1 MTPETNPIP
10 SQNALKRAE
19 IIEQIANKWL
29 PDMETPSLDARYISL
44 KAAIEETL
52 HAAEQRGMEKVA
64 GICEERA
71 DALDAVRGHHLEA
84 FAVVDAA
91 DAIRKAKEGL

>member
-64 GICEERA
+64 DEVERLRA
-71 DALDAVRGHHLEA
+71 ENASLRAEIERLISQTVAVPRLDR
-84 FAVVDAA
+84 
-91 DAIRKAKEGL
+91 

>member
-52 HAAEQRGMEKVA
+52 HAAEQRGMEK
-64 GICEERA
+64 
-71 DALDAVRGHHLEA
+71 
-84 FAVVDAA
+84 AA
-91 DAIRKAKEGL
+91 DEVERLRAENASLRAEIERLISQTVAVPRLDR